1 VRACG
6 FEARAHTRCLVP
18 DARRELG
25 SVLIGVSGAT
35 DSPGA
40 PDPFCCADI
49 PAALPAHRFRI
60 RTEIE
65 AAALERI
72 AVGWGL
78 GAYRFDRYREEGRKE
93 GRERE
98 RAVLCT
104 DPGPALRA
112 GRQIEA
118 IALVRDLINTPAG
131 DLLPGDLFEAACAL
145 AERFGAECSSIAG
158 DELIANGYPAIHA
171 VGRAS
176 TAPPRLIDLRWGD
189 PSAPRVTLA
198 GKGVCFDSGGLN
210 LKPAS
215 GMRLMKKDMGGAAHV
230 LGLARLVMSSE
241 LPVRLRV
248 LVPAVENAVAGN
260 AYRPG
265 DVLATRAGITVEVD
279 NTDAEGRIVL
289 CDALTEAVSEEPEA
303 LIDFATLTGAARI
316 ALGPDVPAL
325 FSNDDGLA
333 AGLARHA
340 EEVRDPLWRL
350 PLHRPYDDLLSSP
363 IADTANAA
371 SSPSCTSHPPSPW
384 VTTAP
389 TPRASPATTGTPSAC
404 ASSIAMPIGSPSA
417 GQTKRSQALT
427 MPGSAGGERR
437 PRKVTRPAPRSA
449 ANIASTSTRAGPS
462 PTTSRC
468 HGTCA
473 MRSRAPA
480 SRLNDSAL
488 RPQRIIATQTRS
500 GVAESTP
507 TRRAM
512 RARRRVRAP
521 GGASPR
527 ASTKGASRTMGAR
540 SPSRRFRPGTSSGLS
555 AISRWARASA
565 ASTARWPCRHGPR
578 ACFGACDAS
587 TTR

>member
-1 VRACG
+1 MTSYLHGGAPDSGEIPIDLVDEVGFEAWLEGQPEATRRWVRASG
-6 FEARAHTRCLVP
+6 FEARAHTHCLVP
-18 DARRELG
+18 DARHDLG
-25 SVLIGVSGAT
+25 SVLIGVGGSA

-40 PDPFCCADI
+40 PDPWCCADI
-49 PAALPAHRFRI
+49 PAALPARRFRI

-78 GAYRFDRYREEGRKE
+78 GAYRFDRYREKGR
-93 GRERE
+93 GRE
-98 RAVLCT
+98 RAVLCI
-104 DPGPALRA
+104 DPGAALRA
-112 GRQIEA
+112 GRQVEA

-131 DLLPGDLFEAACAL
+131 DLLPGGLFEAACAL
-145 AERFGAECSSIAG
+145 ADRFAAECSSITG

-198 GKGVCFDSGGLN
+198 GKGVCFDTGGLN

-289 CDALTEAVSEEPEA
+289 CDALTEAANEEPEV

-371 SSPSCTSHPPSPW
+371 SSPQGGAITAALFLRRFVPDTVPW
-384 VTTAP
+384 AHFDLMAWNQ
-389 TPRASPATTGTPSAC
+389 RA
-404 ASSIAMPIGSPSA
+404 
-417 GQTKRSQALT
+417 R
-427 MPGSAGGERR
+427 PGRPVGGE
-437 PRKVTRPAPRSA
+437 AMA
-449 ANIASTSTRAGPS
+449 FRA
-462 PTTSRC
+462 TWAWLEERF
-468 HGTCA
+468 
-473 MRSRAPA
+473 
-480 SRLNDSAL
+480 
-488 RPQRIIATQTRS
+488 
-500 GVAESTP
+500 
-507 TRRAM
+507 
-512 RARRRVRAP
+512 
-521 GGASPR
+521 GG
-527 ASTKGASRTMGAR
+527 
-540 SPSRRFRPGTSSGLS
+540 
-555 AISRWARASA
+555 
-565 ASTARWPCRHGPR
+565 
-578 ACFGACDAS
+578 
-587 TTR
+587 